1 MGVRKRVIK
10 LLKSF
15 YGVTADSS
23 RRIDIATRLVLRM
36 LDEDET
42 VKDLAIK
49 TIEELWFPPL
59 PLASALK
66 ARTAAPVNN
75 SHEKIALLSKVAVI
89 MGTAA
94 NFKDR
99 QSPLED
105 ILHKIMADKDGNEA
119 SSLHAR
125 YAEICEALIDG
136 LVDASD
142 LPGFVSTALLE
153 QTQHLCFFRLL
164 STVLGQSTSLPPLT
178 LQSFLEPMRRHF
190 YPISRMQA
198 RYELVSMF
206 STLLVTE
213 FYQVEELATSD
224 YLLKIFRVTIPHM
237 PKTAVKF
244 GQELQATLQPMI
256 IKPSSGGVQVCFS
269 SIFSVPYVNFFLA
282 PAGDGCVF
290 VYCCATSNPR
300 LCETGKPPQVLQW

>member
-1 MGVRKRVIK
+1 MIDSPEVAGDYYQKIADRIAVSFLRGFIVSVYLRITQDTGLGVRKRVIK

-15 YGVTADSS
+15 YGVTDDNS

-66 ARTAAPVNN
+66 IRTAVPAGN
-75 SHEKIALLSKVAVI
+75 SHDKTALLSKVAVI
-89 MGTAA
+89 MGTSA

-105 ILHKIMADKDGNEA
+105 ILHKIMADKDGSEA

-142 LPGFVSTALLE
+142 LPGFVSTTSSPEWNLTYA
-153 QTQHLCFFRLL
+153 
-164 STVLGQSTSLPPLT
+164 STSDC
-178 LQSFLEPMRRHF
+178 
-190 YPISRMQA
+190 
-198 RYELVSMF
+198 
-206 STLLVTE
+206 
-213 FYQVEELATSD
+213 YQL
-224 YLLKIFRVTIPHM
+224 Y
-237 PKTAVKF
+237 
-244 GQELQATLQPMI
+244 
-256 IKPSSGGVQVCFS
+256 
-269 SIFSVPYVNFFLA
+269 
-282 PAGDGCVF
+282 
-290 VYCCATSNPR
+290 
-300 LCETGKPPQVLQW
+300 